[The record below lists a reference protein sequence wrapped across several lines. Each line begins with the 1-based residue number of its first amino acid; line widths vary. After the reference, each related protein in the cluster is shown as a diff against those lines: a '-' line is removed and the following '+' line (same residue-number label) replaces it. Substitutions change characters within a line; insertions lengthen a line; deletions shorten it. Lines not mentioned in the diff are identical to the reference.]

1 MEKLRELIK
10 NHIPKDIELLSLKI
24 DSRSSFIK
32 VTVDSIKDISI
43 DMTALLAREIK
54 NDENIISNFPDG
66 VRLEVGTPGVGSNLE
81 EVFQY
86 KKNIGR
92 KIKLEYQLNRDII
105 SNTYLLLDANEVGIV
120 VEDGINKLN
129 IDYNHI
135 ISAKIKI
142 SFD

>member
-32 VTVDSIKDISI
+32 VTVDSINDIPI
-43 DMTALLAREIK
+43 DKTAILAREIK
-54 NDENIISNFPDG
+54 NDENIISNFPEG
-66 VRLEVGTPGVGSNLE
+66 VRLEVGTPGIGSNLE
-81 EVFQY
+81 KAFQY

-92 KIKLEYQLNRDII
+92 KIKLEYQLNSNII
-105 SNTYLLLDANEVGIV
+105 SNIYLLLDANEDGIV
-120 VEDGINKLN
+120 VEEGSNKININ
-129 IDYNHI
+129 YNHI

>member
-1 MEKLRELIK
+1 MEKLRDIIK

-32 VTVDSIKDISI
+32 VIIDSVKDISI
-43 DMTALLAREIK
+43 DITTRLAREIK
-54 NDENIISNFPDG
+54 NDDNITSNFPDG

-81 EVFQY
+81 KNFQY

-92 KIKLEYQLNRDII
+92 KIKLEYQLNSNII
-105 SNTYLLLDANEVGIV
+105 SNIYLLLDANEDGIV
-120 VEDGINKLN
+120 VDDGINKLN
-129 IDYNHI
+129 IDYNNI

>member
-1 MEKLRELIK
+1 MEKLRDIIK

-32 VTVDSIKDISI
+32 VTVDSINDIPI
-43 DMTALLAREIK
+43 DKTAMLAREIK
-54 NDENIISNFPDG
+54 NDENIISNFPSG

-81 EVFQY
+81 KVFQY

-92 KIKLEYQLNRDII
+92 KIKIEYQLNSNAI